1 MLSDLLNDDTIQV
14 DNNFHMDWE
23 EAIKKAAIPLL
34 ENNSIEDRYV
44 SAMINSVKENG
55 PYINIGENIA
65 LAHSRPENGACKVAL
80 SLLKTDPAVDLV
92 NEDHKI
98 RLWFVLSATD
108 SNSHIKV
115 IQQLTQLLGN
125 KKIIKDMISAKN
137 VNELVDIIK
146 NEEEK

>member
-1 MLSDLLNDDTIQV
+1 MLSDLLNKDTIQV
-14 DNNFHMDWE
+14 DNNANMNWE

-34 ENNSIEDRYV
+34 ENKSIEDKYV
-44 SAMINSVKENG
+44 SAMIDSVKENG

-65 LAHSRPENGACKVAL
+65 MAHSRPENGVLKVAL

-92 NEDHKI
+92 NENHKVK
-98 RLWFVLSATD
+98 LWFVLSAVD

-125 KKIIKDMISAKN
+125 KEIIEDMISAKN
-137 VNELVDIIK
+137 VDELVDVIK
-146 NEEEK
+146 NKEEK